1 MTSRH
6 RRLAAL
12 EGVMHHHINR
22 DELGRSASA
31 IAAEEGVDADEVV
44 ADVLALAQRTAGMS
58 VTTLADYLAAEEGI
72 PVDQVLTE
80 AATLT

>member
-1 MTSRH
+1 
-6 RRLAAL
+6 
-12 EGVMHHHINR
+12 MHHHINR
-22 DELGRSASA
+22 DELERRASA

-58 VTTLADYLAAEEGI
+58 VPEMAAVLAVEEGI